1 MKKFKKSTAIV
12 LSCVLF
18 VVMVIGFLLSYVPMT
33 AGYNTYVSLS
43 GTLNIS
49 SDVYGGM
56 YGEYD
61 IVTEDP
67 STAHIVNSMER
78 IKKVFEEDGY
88 KNVNVYAIG
97 KNKIRV
103 EVSYPRGTKK
113 YSDVYAEL
121 SNVGT
126 GAFSLRSTYELSDDS
141 VVVQGSN
148 CVDDVVIYTNN
159 DTYYIAIKFN
169 KKGQEAYKKLCSTT
183 STIYIALGDYAQSI
197 EASNV
202 TDYTQFTLSDTDYD
216 NLVTLSERI
225 KLGCTVVEINDS
237 TMKINTMSANLT
249 AGESSSLPSE
259 ASFVSSTALIV
270 AVSAMFVVFALVL
283 ALFAVKFGFY
293 ALVVLV
299 SMIFS
304 SYIFVGLLC
313 LIPSVEIGLS
323 GFGIIAIGVAV
334 IYTYAYMFASR
345 VKAEYQ
351 QGKSLAASL
360 ETAMKKNFA
369 NVLIGNIT
377 ILITSL
383 ILLAFAFGEITSA
396 ALILAICAF
405 ISLFANLALIPLLV
419 KILISFNGFGL
430 KLFMLKKRSLSEEEG
445 LTEETTKEAE

>member
-33 AGYNTYVSLS
+33 FGYDTYVSLS
-43 GTLNIS
+43 GTLNVS
-49 SDVYGGM
+49 SDIYGGM

-67 STAHIVNSMER
+67 TTSHIVNSMER

-88 KNVNVYAIG
+88 KNVNVYAVG

-103 EVSYPRGTKK
+103 EVSYPRGSKT

-141 VVVQGSN
+141 VVVQGSS
-148 CVDDVVIYTNN
+148 CVEDVMIYTNN
-159 DTYYIAIKFN
+159 NTYYISVKFN
-169 KKGQEAYKKLCSTT
+169 KYGQERYKKLCSTT

-197 EASNV
+197 EASSVN
-202 TDYTQFTLSDTDYD
+202 DYTQFTLSDTDYD

-225 KLGCTVVEINDS
+225 KLGCTVVEINKS
-237 TMKINTMSANLT
+237 TMKINTMSASLT
-249 AGESSSLPSE
+249 AGESSSIPTE
-259 ASFVSSTALIV
+259 ASFVSSTALVV
-270 AVSAMFVVFALVL
+270 AVSAMFVAFALIL
-283 ALFAVKFGFY
+283 ALFAVKFGYY
-293 ALVVLV
+293 ALVVLI

-304 SYIFVGLLC
+304 SYLFVGLMC
-313 LIPSVEIGLS
+313 LIPSIEIGLS
-323 GFGIIAIGVAV
+323 GFAVIAIGVSV
-334 IYTYAYMFASR
+334 IYTYAFIFASR
-345 VKAEYQ
+345 VKAEYN

-360 ETAMKKNFA
+360 ETAMKKTFA

-377 ILITSL
+377 LLITSL
-383 ILLAFAFGEITSA
+383 VLLAFAFGEITSA

-405 ISLFANLALIPLLV
+405 ISLFTNLAFIPFLI
-419 KILISFNGFGL
+419 KILISFNGVGL
-430 KLFMLKKRSLSEEEG
+430 KLFLLKKRSLSEEEG
-445 LTEETTKEAE
+445 LSEETAKEAE